1 MLIKKSSI
9 LKGLPGP
16 ALLKKILVQ
25 LTLSKTTQK
34 TSNKNMKIKAS
45 DYEKLGSFYL
55 GRGFDLKQNKLRD
68 NITLY
73 DSKDLVTHGV
83 VLGMT
88 GSGKTGLCISIL
100 EEAAMDN
107 IPAIVIDPK
116 GDISNLMLTFPDFE
130 PDNFRPWINEDDA
143 AKKGKSP
150 EEYAEKTAK
159 MWKEGIASW
168 GQSPDRVKQLQDK
181 VDINIFTP
189 GSKAGIPVSILSSLA
204 MPPFEVM
211 DDGELLGDRIES
223 TVSSLLSLIGVDADP
238 IQSPE
243 AVLLGTLFNH
253 CWQNEQNLTLESI
266 IRHLQKPPFDKVG
279 VIDVDSFMNGKERQ
293 KLALK
298 FNALLASPGFSTW
311 MEGPALN
318 IADMLYSTEGKPR
331 ISIFSISHLSDSE
344 RMFFVS
350 LLLNQML
357 GWMRCQSGTTSL
369 RALLYMDEVYGFL
382 PPSSNPPSKK
392 PMITMLKQGRAFGL
406 GCLLATQNPVDL
418 DYKALSNI
426 GTWWL
431 GRLQTERD
439 KARVLDGL
447 EGAAASQEGGFDRS
461 RMEELLAGLGS
472 RVFLMNNVHDSHPV
486 IFHVRWV
493 MSYLCGPL
501 TRRKIKVLMDPKR
514 ARFSTSQKQPATAP
528 QSSNPMAMPGTN
540 SSPNQADTRPVVGS
554 GVIEYFAPFTGEPD
568 GINYKPYLLRE
579 GSVHF
584 YSRKCGIDDTKEM
597 RFTNA
602 IQADGIDWTHDA
614 ECSHPVTSLD
624 NKPRNTCGFDEL
636 PGFAMNV
643 ANYKQV
649 TKDFIEYIY
658 RNERAAIFYCPLFKK
673 YSEMSEAEG
682 AFRGRLATH
691 ARELRDAAVE
701 KLRDKYE
708 AKIKRKESQLERA
721 EHTLTREEAESSS
734 AAWNIGAKIVGSV
747 LGSLLGGRRSSSYG
761 TVGSAGRAY
770 KQRQDVKIAERKLEQ
785 IEQDLAELENE
796 LSQDI
801 NQLKLEFDPQS
812 VKIEV
817 ETIKPYKKNIDVH
830 TVALLWLPYT
840 ANGEKAW
847 QK

>member
-1 MLIKKSSI
+1 MHI
-9 LKGLPGP
+9 
-16 ALLKKILVQ
+16 Q
-25 LTLSKTTQK
+25 
-34 TSNKNMKIKAS
+34 AS

-55 GRGFDLKQNKLRD
+55 GRGFDLKQNKLKD
-68 NITLY
+68 DLVLY

-116 GDISNLMLTFPDFE
+116 GDISNLMLNFPDFA
-130 PDNFRPWINEDDA
+130 PSDFRPWINEDDA
-143 AKKGKSP
+143 AKKGKTP
-150 EEYAEKTAK
+150 DEFAEKTAT
-159 MWKEGIASW
+159 MWKEGIGSW
-168 GQSPDRVKQLQDK
+168 GQSPERVREFRDK
-181 VDINIFTP
+181 VDVNIFTP
-189 GSKAGIPVSILSSLA
+189 GSNAGIPVSILSSLEV
-204 MPPFEVM
+204 PPFEVL

-223 TVSSLLSLIGVDADP
+223 TVSSLLSLVGVDADP

-243 AVLLGTLFNH
+243 AVILGTIFNH
-253 CWQNEQNLTLESI
+253 CWQNGQNLSLESL

-279 VIDVDSFMNGKERQ
+279 VLDVNSFMNAKERQ
-293 KLALK
+293 KIALK
-298 FNALLASPGFSTW
+298 FNALLASPSFSTW
-311 MEGPALN
+311 MEGPPLDISN
-318 IADMLYSTEGKPR
+318 MMHSPEGKPR
-331 ISIFSISHLSDSE
+331 MSIFSIAHLSDAE

-369 RALLYMDEVYGFL
+369 RAILYMDEIYGYL

-447 EGAAASQEGGFDRS
+447 EGAAASQEGGFNRA

-472 RVFLMNNVHDSHPV
+472 RVFLMNNVHDDNAV
-486 IFHVRWV
+486 VFHVRWV

-514 ARFSTSQKQPATAP
+514 NQFMAIQKQQASAIQAT
-528 QSSNPMAMPGTN
+528 NPMAMPSSAPITN
-540 SSPNQADTRPVVGS
+540 SDARPVVGT
-554 GVIEYFAPFTGEPD
+554 GVTEYFAPFTGEPE
-568 GINYKPYLLRE
+568 GITYKPALLRE
-579 GSVHF
+579 CNVHF
-584 YSRKCGIDDTKEM
+584 NSSKCDIDDSRLL

-602 IQADGIDWTHDA
+602 IDAQGIDWADDAGCTHA
-614 ECSHPVTSLD
+614 VTSLE
-624 NKPRNTCGFDEL
+624 NKPRKGCGFDEL
-636 PGFAMNV
+636 PGFAMN
-643 ANYKQV
+643 ADNYKQV
-649 TKDFIEYIY
+649 TKDFIDYIY
-658 RNERAAIFYCPLFKK
+658 RNERAEIFYCPLFKE
-673 YSEMSEAEG
+673 YSQMDETEG

-691 ARELRDAAVE
+691 ARELRDASIE

-708 AKIKRKESQLERA
+708 VKIKRKESQLQRA
-721 EHTLTREEAESSS
+721 EHTLTKEEVESSS
-734 AAWNIGAKIVGSV
+734 ASWDIGAKIFGGL
-747 LGSLLGGRRSSSYG
+747 LGTLLGGRRSSSYG

-770 KQRQDVKIAERKLEQ
+770 KQRQDVKIAEKKLEQ
-785 IEQDLAELENE
+785 LQQDLIALENE
-796 LSQDI
+796 LADDI
-801 NQLKLEFDPQS
+801 DKLKLEFDPAS
-812 VKIEV
+812 VRIEQ
-817 ETIKPYKKNIDVH
+817 ETIKPYKKNIDVR
-830 TVALLWLPYT
+830 TVGLLWLPYDQD
-840 ANGEKAW
+840 GEKVW
-847 QK
+847 